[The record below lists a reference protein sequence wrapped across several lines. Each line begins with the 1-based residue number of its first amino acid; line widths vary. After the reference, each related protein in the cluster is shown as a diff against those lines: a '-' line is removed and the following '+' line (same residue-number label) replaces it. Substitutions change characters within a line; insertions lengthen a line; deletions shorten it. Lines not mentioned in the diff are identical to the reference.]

1 MSMPM
6 HTERTPYA
14 AAAPRVEAR
23 GNGAA
28 TPRARGF
35 LASRV
40 SPEGIAALPAALA
53 AGSLDY
59 PLVDRCATTGDGG
72 QDMVHATF
80 LFLDEQ
86 PADPA
91 RAVILSANA
100 LVDHEDLAASEF
112 EQSGERLWSIT
123 LLVPADW
130 VASYRITVH
139 RGDGPAPW
147 HQAADRRAIRLAADG
162 GGPDPLNPQVSAT
175 MNGAAVSVFRG
186 PKATANPHL
195 APAVPAAG
203 RSGPSLGGWGAAEAG
218 TQGLH
223 PRLSHHLVQDENCA
237 RERSVWMYQPPGSES
252 GAQQEP
258 TPLVVVHDGATW
270 VKHLSFAESLDNAIN
285 AKVLA
290 PVHVMFVDSTSI
302 PLRSDELPHATG
314 TTRSLAGQFLPW
326 ARSGFNVRAD
336 PAGTLL
342 TGSSFGGLAAMLGVL
357 LYPELFGKAV
367 AQSPSLWHTD
377 VSAQLQSLAAHVE
390 LEIQAGCYETR
401 IAESCAQTLGA
412 LQGSDAAQRIQYQL
426 FSGGHDWAWWAP
438 ELLSALVRAYPAAG
452 H

>member
-237 RERSVWMYQPPGSES
+237 RERSVWMYRPPGSGS
-252 GAQQEP
+252 GAQEP

-377 VSAQLQSLAAHVE
+377 VSAQLQSLAPHVE

-426 FSGGHDWAWWAP
+426 ISGGHDWAWWAP
-438 ELLSALVRAYPAAG
+438 ELLSALVRAFPANG
-452 H
+452 R